1 MEVAMVINVSH
12 FDRIMRVVT
21 GLVLVIAATTGFIGI
36 WAWIGLIP
44 LISGV
49 VGVCPLYKMFGLS
62 SCPIPKTD

>member
-21 GLVLVIAATTGFIGI
+21 GLVLVIAATTGFIGM
-36 WAWIGLIP
+36 WGWIGLVP
-44 LISGV
+44 LITGV
-49 VGVCPLYKMFGLS
+49 VGVCPIYRMFGMS

>member
-1 MEVAMVINVSH
+1 MVINVSH